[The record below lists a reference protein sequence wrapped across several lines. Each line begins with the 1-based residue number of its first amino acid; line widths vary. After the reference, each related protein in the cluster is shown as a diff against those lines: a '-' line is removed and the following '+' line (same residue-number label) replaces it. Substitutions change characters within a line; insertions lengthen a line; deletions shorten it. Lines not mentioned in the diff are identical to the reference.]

1 MELVT
6 IKNKFQIVI
15 PRTIRERAHL
25 DVGDLLAAGIENG
38 KITFTPK
45 SVIDRHLAEG
55 LKDLAEGRTHGPYK
69 TADEAIAALEAR
81 AARKPRSS
89 RKRR

>member
-15 PRTIRERAHL
+15 PRAIRERAHL
-25 DVGDLLAAGIENG
+25 DVGDLLEAGIENG

-45 SVIDRHLAEG
+45 SVIDRRLAEG
-55 LKDLAEGRTHGPYK
+55 LKDLAEGRTHGPYH

-81 AARKPRSS
+81 AARRARRPRKG
-89 RKRR
+89 R

>member
-6 IKNKFQIVI
+6 VKTKFQVVI
-15 PRTIRERAHL
+15 PRSIRELAHVG
-25 DVGDLLAAGIENG
+25 VGDLLEAGIENG

-55 LKDLAEGRTHGPYK
+55 LGDLAAGRTHGPYE
-69 TADEAIAALEAR
+69 TAAEAIAALEKR
-81 AARKPRSS
+81 TS
-89 RKRR
+89 RKKKRE

>member
-6 IKNKFQIVI
+6 VKTKFQIVI
-15 PRTIRERAHL
+15 PQSIRQLANIGI
-25 DVGDLLAAGIENG
+25 GDLLEAGIENG

-55 LKDLAEGRTHGPYK
+55 LSDLAAGRSHGPYK
-69 TADEAIAALEAR
+69 TAAEGITAMER
-81 AARKPRSS
+81 RTKKPAT
-89 RKRR
+89 KR